1 MKARRKEGPTL
12 PGMAMARRAHR
23 RGATFEPQATSSA
36 TSLAT
41 SGEVRRRQGGNQDYA
56 ESKSHFLA
64 KRQEEKLKILYCWI
78 MGQLMK

>member
-12 PGMAMARRAHR
+12 PGMAMAGRAHR
-23 RGATFEPQATSSA
+23 RGATFEPQATS
-36 TSLAT
+36 LVT